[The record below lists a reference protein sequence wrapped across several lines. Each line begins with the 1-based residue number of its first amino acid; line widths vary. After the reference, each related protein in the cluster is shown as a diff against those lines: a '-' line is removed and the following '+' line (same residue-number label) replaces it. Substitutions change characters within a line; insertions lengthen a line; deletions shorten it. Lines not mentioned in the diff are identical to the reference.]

1 MSNTYVYLLGL
12 ILAEALLYT
21 LVKTQRSLRDRLEK
35 HRINVGFLT
44 ILVDIGTASKLRRIV
59 PPDSKPLKNAVFI
72 AGVLNM
78 ALMIAYLYLTLINA
92 VEGLFR
98 AVSAGEVPVS
108 PFVPVIPGI
117 TISLEMLIPLILSIG
132 IAMVVHELMHALVA
146 LLERVE
152 IESWGIGLFIIFP
165 VAYVKLSEDSF
176 NEAPRK
182 SKASI
187 LSAGILGNSLIAL
200 LALGLI
206 SLFSAQV
213 SLVPVIIDLDRSNP
227 ELPALQ
233 ANISTPSI
241 ILEVNGSRIKNLG
254 EFTSLLRGLIN
265 QSVVL
270 VLKTQRCVREG
281 YRIVETGVVETYVL
295 RKPAGSRL
303 GVYLSE
309 LVAPDTPA
317 YVIEALLYTNW
328 VFIVNL
334 SLAIIN
340 AAPIFVSDGGRI
352 ITEILSRYDRKL
364 NYFIQGIT
372 SVTVATLLVIGLI
385 NYI

>member
-1 MSNTYVYLLGL
+1 MSNVYVYLLGL
-12 ILAEALLYT
+12 ILVEALLFT

-35 HRINVGFLT
+35 HRVDVGFLT
-44 ILVDIGTASKLRRIV
+44 ILIDIGTASKLRRVV
-59 PPDSKPLKNAVFI
+59 PPGSKSLKNVVFI

-117 TISLEMLIPLILSIG
+117 TISPEMLIPLILSIG

-146 LLERVE
+146 LLEKVE

-165 VAYVKLSEDSF
+165 AAYVKLSENSF

-213 SLVPVIIDLDRSNP
+213 SLAPVIIDLDRSNP

-241 ILEVNGSRIKNLG
+241 ILEVNGSKIKNLG
-254 EFTSLLRGLIN
+254 EFTSLLRSLIN

-281 YRIVETGVVETYVL
+281 YRIVETGIVETYVV

-309 LVAPDTPA
+309 LVTPDTPE
-317 YVIEALLYTNW
+317 YVIEALFYTNW

-352 ITEILSRYDRKL
+352 ITEILSRYSKKL
-364 NYFIQGIT
+364 NYVIQGIT
-372 SVTVATLLVIGLI
+372 SVTIAILLVIGLI

>member
-1 MSNTYVYLLGL
+1 MSDAYVYLLGL
-12 ILAEALLYT
+12 ILAETLLFI

-35 HRINVGFLT
+35 HRVNVSFLT
-44 ILVDIGTASKLRRIV
+44 ILVDIGTASKLRRLT
-59 PPDSKPLKNAVFI
+59 PPESRPLKNAVFI

-117 TISLEMLIPLILSIG
+117 TISLEMLIPLALSIG

-152 IESWGIGLFIIFP
+152 IESWGIGLFVIFP
-165 VAYVKLSEDSF
+165 VAYVKLSENSF

-182 SKASI
+182 SRASI

-213 SLVPVIIDLDRSNP
+213 SLVPVIIDLDRSDP

-281 YRIVETGVVETYVL
+281 YRVVETGVVETYEI

-309 LVAPDTPA
+309 LVAPETPA

-364 NYFIQGIT
+364 NYVIQGIT
-372 SVTVATLLVIGLI
+372 SITVAILLVIGLI